1 MSDQPVLAFR
11 DLSIDFRVGTEY
23 QSAVS
28 GVDLELRTNEV
39 LAVVGE
45 SGSGKSV
52 TALAS
57 VGLLPDNARVRG
69 SIRFEGRE
77 LLTEDTGSFAS
88 IRGSHISMI
97 FQDPMNAL
105 DPVFTIGAQ
114 LVEMLRCHTPG
125 LRRRAARARAVELLA
140 MVEIPEPEHRLGYYP
155 HQLSGGQCQ
164 RVMIAMALAC
174 DPQVLIADEPTTALD
189 VTVQQEVLDVLLALR
204 SRTSCSIMIITHDM
218 GVVADV
224 ADRVVVMRL
233 GELVEQAPVND
244 LFDRPEHPY
253 TRTLLAAVPRSVTGE
268 AVDQAVGSAV
278 GTEDSSALPPAQDN
292 SALPPAQDDSALPS
306 AQDDQ
311 VLSIDDLVVQYRA
324 RRGMRRRRAEP
335 VGSEDRFGADGRTIT
350 AVRGANLQIR
360 TGETLGLVGES
371 GSGKS
376 TIGKCILALAPIT
389 AGEVRVKD
397 VSIGRAGPSELRSAR
412 SRIGVVFQSPT
423 ASLNPR
429 YTVGESVGEPLLVHR
444 GLRGT
449 ALEQRV
455 RQLLDSVELPG
466 DWLARY
472 PHELSGGQRQ
482 RVSIARAISMGPDLL
497 IADEPTSALDVS
509 VQATVLEL
517 FRSLQERFG
526 FACLFISHDLAVVD
540 QLCHRIAV
548 MSRGRIVEQGS
559 RDQVLRSP
567 QDPYTRELLQAAPVP
582 DPREQSRRRSVRL
595 AG

>member
-1 MSDQPVLAFR
+1 MTDQPVLEFR
-11 DLSIDFRVGTEY
+11 QLTVDFRVDS
-23 QSAVS
+23 QFQPAVS
-28 GVDLELRTNEV
+28 QVNLELNANEV

-57 VGLLPDNARVRG
+57 VGLLPTNARVRG
-69 SIRFEGRE
+69 SIRFAGRE
-77 LLTEDTGSFAS
+77 LLTDDRAAVAAV
-88 IRGSHISMI
+88 RGSHISMI

-125 LRRRAARARAVELLA
+125 LGRRAAKARAAELLA
-140 MVEIPEPEHRLGYYP
+140 MVEIPEPEQRLGYYP

-224 ADRVVVMRL
+224 ADRVVVMRS
-233 GELVEQAPVND
+233 GAVVEQAAVHD
-244 LFDRPEHPY
+244 LFDHPEHPY
-253 TRTLLAAVPRSVTGE
+253 TRTLLAAVPRSDPSGR
-268 AVDQAVGSAV
+268 VDQVAPSEV
-278 GTEDSSALPPAQDN
+278 SSQPGPN
-292 SALPPAQDDSALPS
+292 SAP
-306 AQDDQ
+306 DQ
-311 VLSIDDLVVQYRA
+311 PNDAVLTVDDLVVHYRA
-324 RRGMRRRRAEP
+324 RRGSRRRRGAAA
-335 VGSEDRFGADGRTIT
+335 DTDDATAADGRTVS
-350 AVRGANLQIR
+350 AVRGASLQIR
-360 TGETLGLVGES
+360 TAETLGLVGES

-376 TIGKCILALAPIT
+376 TIGKCVLGLAPIS
-389 AGEVRVKD
+389 GGDVRVGS
-397 VSIGRAGPSELRSAR
+397 VSIGRAGSAELRAAR

-429 YTVGESVGEPLLVHR
+429 YTVGESIGEPLLVHR
-444 GLRGT
+444 GLKGA
-449 ALEQRV
+449 ALEHRV
-455 RQLLDSVELPG
+455 RELLESVELPA
-466 DWLARY
+466 DWSARY

-509 VQATVLEL
+509 VQATVLAL
-517 FRSLQERFG
+517 FRSLQQQLQ

-540 QLCHRIAV
+540 QLCDRIAV
-548 MSRGRIVEQGS
+548 MRAGRIVEHGD
-559 RDQVLRSP
+559 RDQVLRHAR
-567 QDPYTRELLQAAPVP
+567 DPYTRQLLQSAPVP
-582 DPREQSRRRSVRL
+582 DPREQSRRRGVRL